1 MISSSTGSFTTSEGL
16 KLVRNLHDKRKGDF
30 GSAEHIIDRN
40 LKNIKEETKWSEEN
54 LPEIRKWLEN
64 YLKSIE

>member
-1 MISSSTGSFTTSEGL
+1 MIASATGSFTTSEGL
-16 KLVRNLHDKRKGDF
+16 KFVRELHNKRKGDF
-30 GSAEHIIDRN
+30 GSAEYIIERN